1 MKNIS
6 SIDKVKSMPDQ
17 NQVQNL
23 LNIESLINTASVR
36 LDEIS
41 RQIHEQKSMIDA
53 LLENNPEFQEIEKET
68 KKQAK
73 LKNSAKQNVL
83 NAPEAKSTLDKLK
96 ENQTQ
101 AKELKIALS
110 DYLAQYVAL
119 SGTNQ
124 IEGPDG
130 VVRQIIYTAKLVK
143 TK

>member
-1 MKNIS
+1 
-6 SIDKVKSMPDQ
+6 MPDE
-17 NQVQNL
+17 NQAQNL
-23 LNIESLINTASVR
+23 LNIESLINSATVR

-41 RQIHEQKSMIDA
+41 KQLHEQKSMIDA
-53 LLENNPEFQEIEKET
+53 LLENNAEYQEIEKEA

-73 LKNSAKQNVL
+73 LKTSAKQNVL
-83 NAPEAKSTLDKLK
+83 SAPEAKSTLDKLK
-96 ENQTQ
+96 ENQGQ

-130 VVRQIIYTAKLVK
+130 VLRQIIYTAKLVK

>member
-1 MKNIS
+1 
-6 SIDKVKSMPDQ
+6 MPDENQAQ
-17 NQVQNL
+17 NII
-23 LNIESLINTASVR
+23 NIESLINSATVR
-36 LDEIS
+36 LDEITK
-41 RQIHEQKSMIDA
+41 QLHEQKSMIDS
-53 LLENNPEFQEIEKET
+53 LLENNADYQEIEKEA

-73 LKNSAKQNVL
+73 LKTSAKQNVL
-83 NAPEAKSTLDKLK
+83 SSPEAKSTLDKLK

>member
-1 MKNIS
+1 MNFS
-6 SIDKVKSMPDQ
+6 LDKVKSMPDE
-17 NQVQNL
+17 NQAQNL
-23 LNIESLINTASVR
+23 LNIESLINNASVR
-36 LDEIS
+36 LDELS
-41 RQIHEQKSMIDA
+41 RQLHEQKSMIDA
-53 LLENNPEFQEIEKET
+53 LLENNAEYQEIDKEA

-73 LKNSAKQNVL
+73 LKTSAKQNVL
-83 NAPEAKSTLDKLK
+83 SSPEAKPTLDKLK
-96 ENQTQ
+96 DNQTQ

>member
-1 MKNIS
+1 
-6 SIDKVKSMPDQ
+6 MPDE
-17 NQVQNL
+17 NKAQNL
-23 LNIESLINTASVR
+23 LNIENLINAATLR
-36 LDEIS
+36 LDEITK
-41 RQIHEQKSMIDA
+41 QLHEQKSMIDS
-53 LLENNPEFQEIEKET
+53 LLESNAEYQELEKES

-83 NAPEAKSTLDKLK
+83 NDPGAKSTIDKLK

-110 DYLAQYVAL
+110 DYLAQYVAI

-130 VVRQIIYTAKLVK
+130 VLRQIIYTAKLVK

>member
-1 MKNIS
+1 
-6 SIDKVKSMPDQ
+6 MPDE
-17 NQVQNL
+17 NQAQNL
-23 LNIESLINTASVR
+23 LNIESLINSATVR

-41 RQIHEQKSMIDA
+41 KQLHEQKSMVDA
-53 LLENNPEFQEIEKET
+53 LLENNAEYQEIEKEA

-73 LKNSAKQNVL
+73 LKTAAKQNVL
-83 NAPEAKSTLDKLK
+83 SAPEAKSTLDKLK

>member
-1 MKNIS
+1 
-6 SIDKVKSMPDQ
+6 MPDE

-23 LNIESLINTASVR
+23 LNIESLINTATVR

-41 RQIHEQKSMIDA
+41 KQLQEQKSMIDA
-53 LLENNPEFQEIEKET
+53 LLENNAEYQEIEKEA

-83 NAPEAKSTLDKLK
+83 SAPEAKSTLDKLK
-96 ENQTQ
+96 ENQMQ
-101 AKELKIALS
+101 AKEFKIALS

>member
-1 MKNIS
+1 LS
-6 SIDKVKSMPDQ
+6 VDKVKGMPDE
-17 NQVQNL
+17 NQAQTI
-23 LNIESLINTASVR
+23 LNIESLINTATVR
-36 LDEIS
+36 LDEITK
-41 RQIHEQKSMIDA
+41 QLHEQKSMVDA
-53 LLENNPEFQEIEKET
+53 LLENNAEYQEIEKEA

-73 LKNSAKQNVL
+73 LKTSAKQNVL
-83 NAPEAKSTLDKLK
+83 SAPEAKSTIDKLK

-101 AKELKIALS
+101 ARELKIALS

>member
-1 MKNIS
+1 
-6 SIDKVKSMPDQ
+6 MPDE

-23 LNIESLINTASVR
+23 LNIESLINTATVR

-41 RQIHEQKSMIDA
+41 RQLHEQKSMIDA
-53 LLENNPEFQEIEKET
+53 LLENNAEYQEIEKES

-73 LKNSAKQNVL
+73 LKTSAKQNIL
-83 NAPEAKSTLDKLK
+83 SAPEAKSTLDKLK
-96 ENQTQ
+96 ENQIQ

>member
-1 MKNIS
+1 
-6 SIDKVKSMPDQ
+6 MPDE
-17 NQVQNL
+17 NQAQNL
-23 LNIESLINTASVR
+23 LNIESLINTATVR
-36 LDEIS
+36 LDEITK
-41 RQIHEQKSMIDA
+41 QLHEQKSMIDA
-53 LLENNPEFQEIEKET
+53 LLENDDSYQEVEKEA

-73 LKNSAKQNVL
+73 LKTAAKQNIL
-83 NAPEAKSTLDKLK
+83 SGPEAKSTLDKLK